1 VVFPGGGEELIS
13 PRSPQ
18 RNTAFHFNILPNT
31 GIQIRRGLRIPD
43 PEKLLGVGAEELWE
57 AATREAAACAQR
69 ETVRLITD
77 HIACNPSLEST
88 GWVACDPTEAAF
100 FRLTR
105 PDKGMAISVDMVIDT
120 HAGAGRQ
127 ITNQIDCLVKMGRV
141 WPFAR
146 QLHLAS
152 FYVASKAQAIEGSL
166 IMDFGNSGCSFIF
179 SETGSGAMSSLV
191 TPLHNPF
198 DPLYR
203 NRTPDQLA
211 IFKSSMIVLK
221 AEQNP
226 RVAPWLVM
234 GARSEELI
242 QQHPWATYLYAPK
255 KYIRHWPKDI
265 EDKALR
271 SLYRGVIGHRPDLHP
286 RLEFV
291 EESVSH
297 LVQLVLSSLTNPNY
311 AADQPRYSP
320 KFQRVML
327 TYPLTWRDSDKNLF
341 AGLVRDEVL
350 KLIDLPEPLRRAFQV
365 EMICSEPVAVAA
377 YVLWETIFQFRHA
390 NLALAASLLGNTT
403 GSSELRL
410 LVVDIGGG
418 STDIALIQV
427 GWQLHEADDTVDVTF
442 KLLESM
448 RFNRAGDRLS
458 HILATAIW
466 SFLKEKYGLVPF
478 DFEDTDSDSG
488 FTLENRRE
496 AISEFSR
503 LAEEAKVAISKDR
516 PWSLADDVEKQVMR
530 RFEFAGRTVAPANH
544 DGGDARPADG
554 PTGARVRN
562 ARTENKDSWRLTITP
577 QVFLEWVKMDQQ
589 SRETEGE
596 PGFMDIFHYLG
607 DLRSSLADRGQLPH
621 LTILSG
627 RSTRLEF
634 IRDLAAVHLK
644 MPPHRIRT
652 LKQILPESLKIPD
665 YENLDKLAVV
675 RGAQRFRFG
684 DDIRFITLPEEPVF
698 KRFIGTVRDCPNGLE
713 LNPAMILA
721 RPGDSRPRTITLD
734 IGPRDVRIGNA
745 FRENS
750 PAEVL
755 ATFSNTSRNLTHRVT
770 IDILDDHTVRMA
782 KHEKV
787 LFTEWVP
794 GGTDIIVDN
803 FNDTGRIDRE
813 PDGLIER
820 IIRKNKDE
828 WIVTGPNH
836 ANPQE

>member
-1 VVFPGGGEELIS
+1 MVFPGGGEELIS
-13 PRSPQ
+13 LRSPQ
-18 RNTAFHFNILPNT
+18 RNTVFHFNILPNT
-31 GIQIRRGLRIPD
+31 GIQIRRGFRIPD
-43 PEKLLGVGAEELWE
+43 PDKLGVKAEELWE
-57 AATREAAACAQR
+57 AASREAKACEER
-69 ETVRLITD
+69 ETVRLIRD
-77 HIACNPSLEST
+77 HIACNPSLKST
-88 GWVACDPTEAAF
+88 GWVACDPTETAF

-105 PDKGMAISVDMVIDT
+105 PDEGLALSVDMVIDT

-152 FYVASKAQAIEGSL
+152 FYVASKAQTIEGSL

-203 NRTPDQLA
+203 KRTADQLA
-211 IFKSSMIVLK
+211 IFKSSVIVLK
-221 AEQNP
+221 VDENP

-255 KYIRHWPKDI
+255 KYIRHWTEDI
-265 EDKALR
+265 EDRALR
-271 SLYRGVIGHRPDLHP
+271 TLYRGVIGHRPDLHP

-297 LVQLVLSSLTNPNY
+297 LLQLVLSSLTNPNY

-320 KFQRVML
+320 RFQRVML
-327 TYPLTWRDSDKNLF
+327 TYPLTWRESDKALF
-341 AGLVRDEVL
+341 AALVRDEVL

-418 STDIALIQV
+418 STDIALIQI
-427 GWQLHEADDTVDVTF
+427 GWQLRKIDDSVDVTF

-466 SFLKEKYGLVPF
+466 SFLREKYGLEPF

-496 AISEFSR
+496 AISEFSV
-503 LAEEAKVAISKDR
+503 LAEQAKVAISLNR
-516 PWSLADDVEKQVMR
+516 PWSLEDDDEKRVMGCFKLAR
-530 RFEFAGRTVAPANH
+530 RTVAPANH
-544 DGGDARPADG
+544 KTR
-554 PTGARVRN
+554 
-562 ARTENKDSWRLTITP
+562 RLTITP

-607 DLRSSLADRGQLPH
+607 DLRSSLAERGHLPH

-627 RSTRLEF
+627 RSTRLKF
-634 IRDLAAVHLK
+634 IQDLAARHLK

-652 LKQILPESLKIPD
+652 LKEVLPESLKIPD

-684 DDIRFITLPEEPVF
+684 DDIRFISLPEEPVF
-698 KRFIGTVRDCPNGLE
+698 KRFIGIVRDAPRGLE
-713 LNPAMILA
+713 LNPKMILA
-721 RPGDSRPRTITLD
+721 RPGDSSPRTVTLD
-734 IGPRDVRIGNA
+734 IPRDVRIGNA

-755 ATFSNTSRNLTHRVT
+755 ATFSNTSGNLKLRVT

-782 KHEKV
+782 KHDDI

-813 PDGLIER
+813 PDGFIER
-820 IIRKNKDE
+820 IICKNKDE

-836 ANPQE
+836 ADPQE